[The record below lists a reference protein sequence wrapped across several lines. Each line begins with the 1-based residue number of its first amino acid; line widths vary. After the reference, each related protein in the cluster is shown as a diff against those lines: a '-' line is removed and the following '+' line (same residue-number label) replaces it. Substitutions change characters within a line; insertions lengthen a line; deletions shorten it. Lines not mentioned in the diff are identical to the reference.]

1 MRKVVVIVLC
11 IVAVIGAPIL
21 WYAVNFPSYIY
32 RYGMTIEVLVDGQV
46 RFGQGVI
53 QVEVDTQPTFLGSPP
68 HVSRVRGEAIPV
80 DLGNG
85 RILIALLASGPL
97 ASYIDYPAALVPTLF
112 GLPLEGHHLAKL
124 PVLQGIRDVPPDLLP
139 TFVTL
144 TDPNELSTLRVIAP
158 DEFQRVFGDNVQL
171 RKVTI
176 EMTKEPVATGIEKTL
191 PMLVTQADRLRRFTS
206 DLPARFQ
213 PHVYHFKRN

>member
-1 MRKVVVIVLC
+1 MRTVVVVVLC
-11 IVAVIGAPIL
+11 VAAVIGATII
-21 WYAVNFPSYIY
+21 WYAVSFPSYIY
-32 RYGMTIEVLVDGQV
+32 RYRMTIEVLVDDQV
-46 RFGQGVI
+46 RSGQGVI

-68 HVSRVRGEAIPV
+68 HVSRVSGEAIPV

-85 RILIALLASGPL
+85 RILVALLASGPL

-112 GLPLEGHHLAKL
+112 GLPLEGQHLAKL
-124 PVLQGIRDVPPDLLP
+124 LVLQGSRDVPPDLLP

-144 TDPNELSTLRVIAP
+144 TDPNDLSTLRIIAP
-158 DEFQRVFGDNVQL
+158 DEFRRVFGDDAQL

-176 EMTKEPVATGIEKTL
+176 EMTKEPVTTGIEKAV
-191 PMLVTQADRLRRFTS
+191 PMLVTHADRLRRFTS

-213 PHVYHFKRN
+213 PHIYHFKRD